1 MTTPVPASTNT
12 TSQHP
17 PAAPHRIGLYGGAF
31 DPPHLAH
38 VALAAAAVQQLGLD
52 CLYIIP
58 TGQPWMKLRQLTP
71 APHRLHM
78 AQAAFASVPQ
88 AVVDDCE
95 LRRNTTTYTIDTLR
109 ELQQRH
115 AMHAQAAKAPANPS
129 RPKNTDTDTATTGH
143 IEWFLIMGQD
153 LLQTLPQWQ
162 RADELLRE
170 VTIAVQT
177 RPQDCPQTGTTHNKG
192 AATRFT
198 RTRECKNAEKIPGLR
213 LVQLHLP
220 DSTISST
227 AIRQGLKSAAQQTTQ
242 ARQNWLQTL
251 VTPAVARY
259 IEHHQLYFSHNEL

>member
-1 MTTPVPASTNT
+1 MPTIAII
-12 TSQHP
+12 SQK
-17 PAAPHRIGLYGGAF
+17 GGAGKTT
-31 DPPHLAH
+31 LALH
-38 VALAAAAVQQLGLD
+38 IATAAEAAGLAGMG
-52 CLYIIP
+52 IE
-58 TGQPWMKLRQLTP
+58 R
-71 APHRLHM
+71 
-78 AQAAFASVPQ
+78 
-88 AVVDDCE
+88 VDGSIDDE
-95 LRRNTTTYTIDTLR
+95 VIDTLR